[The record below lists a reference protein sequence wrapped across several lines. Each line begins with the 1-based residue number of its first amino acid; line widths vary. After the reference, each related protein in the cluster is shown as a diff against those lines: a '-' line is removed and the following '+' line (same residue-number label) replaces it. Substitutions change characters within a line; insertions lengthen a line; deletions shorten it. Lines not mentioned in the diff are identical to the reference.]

1 MREDLRRL
9 LTEVRYNHS
18 LRSWLGNARS
28 CFRQVPEPRSLG
40 DVFNVHSGEL
50 RLTISRG
57 RLLPVMVLLATV
69 FLFSNLSSAQNGD
82 ACDLNHDG
90 KVDILDAQLAVNMYM
105 EKSPCTATI
114 AGPGVCSSAMTQ
126 SVIAAALSG
135 VCPAPL
141 NVHTV
146 TLSWTASSGVV
157 GYNIYRGTISGGPY
171 QKLTPYGTL
180 RTSYVDGTVQ
190 ARKTYYYVATAIDS
204 SGNESAYSNQA
215 QAIVPFP

>member
-1 MREDLRRL
+1 MVTSR
-9 LTEVRYNHS
+9 
-18 LRSWLGNARS
+18 AI
-28 CFRQVPEPRSLG
+28 
-40 DVFNVHSGEL
+40 FNI
-50 RLTISRG
+50 RDRWP
-57 RLLPVMVLLATV
+57 PVIVLSAAIL
-69 FLFSNLSSAQNGD
+69 LFSNVGSAQSED

-90 KVDILDAQLAVNMYM
+90 KVNILDAQLAANMYM
-105 EKSPCTATI
+105 EKSPCTANI
-114 AGPGVCSSAMTQ
+114 AGLGVCNQAVTQ

-146 TLSWTASSGVV
+146 TLSWTASTSSGGM
-157 GYNIYRGTISGGPY
+157 GYNIYRSTISGGPY
-171 QKLTPYGTL
+171 QKLTPYRTL

-190 ARKTYYYVATAIDS
+190 AGQTYYYVATAIDS